1 MQPSDPAI
9 FESKP
14 ACPAVGPRV
23 VGVCCS
29 WPDATG
35 AEQVRLLLHSLKEIE
50 REGLVPGSTLVIEL
64 SAVSVCDT
72 RLVACLL
79 RACAIAGRSGSKL
92 VVIVSGTVADWLSVC
107 GVGRIVPHTVA
118 AA

>member
-1 MQPSDPAI
+1 MTRAPDTILEA
-9 FESKP
+9 KP
-14 ACPAVGPRV
+14 EQNGRL

-35 AEQVRLLLHSLKEIE
+35 PDHVRALLRSLKEIE
-50 REGLVPGSTLVIEL
+50 ARGLEPGGTLVIEL

-79 RACAIAGRSGSKL
+79 RACAMARDARASL

-118 AA
+118 RD